1 MVKNSKIIVSI
12 VLVISISI
20 ISFSVYI
27 FTEHSPTPIKI
38 NLNNYNNTTDMENNV
53 LNFVGSHEDNF
64 NTIKSHDNL
73 DKKNNTI
80 PIKNKTHISNVV
92 DNLNN
97 YVESVFPKI
106 GIPGSAIV
114 VIYQGKIVYM
124 KTLGVKKVGESD
136 PIDINTI
143 FQIGSNSKGF
153 TSAAIAALVDEGKM
167 NWDDLIRK
175 YYPNYNEFNLS
186 DPIATEQCTIR
197 DLLSH
202 RSGMYENA
210 GNEHVIDFQYNFPE
224 ILFRMRYIP
233 PESEFRTKFAY
244 NNIMFSL
251 AGESSARAS
260 GMDWGYLVK
269 QKLFDPLNMT
279 STGTYFNDYISN
291 PNYAAT
297 HYTVDGITYYVPPL
311 NLDAM
316 GPAGSISSSIK
327 DMANWLSFQLA
338 NGQFNGQQ
346 VVSSKSLTETHTP
359 QILIESSPTQDI
371 YYGLGWA
378 IIKKDGKTYIQHAG
392 STRLSASFMSFI
404 PSEQLG
410 IVVLANEGSN
420 GATFGSVVANKLYEL
435 YFNIKTP
442 LTLTSTP
449 NIYRDLEN
457 STYNPVPVKT
467 TSLNPPP
474 LPIENYTG
482 IYYSNYYGNIK
493 IEKSS
498 ETTLNLYAGNNPEPN
513 PLSHYSGNTFKDDYH
528 NTDVIFSK
536 IEDGK
541 PQEVFTER
549 WEINGANGT
558 FNRI

>member
-175 YYPNYNEFNLS
+175 YYPN
-186 DPIATEQCTIR
+186 
-197 DLLSH
+197 
-202 RSGMYENA
+202 
-210 GNEHVIDFQYNFPE
+210 
-224 ILFRMRYIP
+224 
-233 PESEFRTKFAY
+233 
-244 NNIMFSL
+244 
-251 AGESSARAS
+251 
-260 GMDWGYLVK
+260 
-269 QKLFDPLNMT
+269 
-279 STGTYFNDYISN
+279 
-291 PNYAAT
+291 
-297 HYTVDGITYYVPPL
+297 
-311 NLDAM
+311 
-316 GPAGSISSSIK
+316 
-327 DMANWLSFQLA
+327 
-338 NGQFNGQQ
+338 
-346 VVSSKSLTETHTP
+346 
-359 QILIESSPTQDI
+359 
-371 YYGLGWA
+371 
-378 IIKKDGKTYIQHAG
+378 
-392 STRLSASFMSFI
+392 
-404 PSEQLG
+404 
-410 IVVLANEGSN
+410 
-420 GATFGSVVANKLYEL
+420 
-435 YFNIKTP
+435 
-442 LTLTSTP
+442 
-449 NIYRDLEN
+449 
-457 STYNPVPVKT
+457 
-467 TSLNPPP
+467 
-474 LPIENYTG
+474 
-482 IYYSNYYGNIK
+482 
-493 IEKSS
+493 
-498 ETTLNLYAGNNPEPN
+498 
-513 PLSHYSGNTFKDDYH
+513 
-528 NTDVIFSK
+528 
-536 IEDGK
+536 
-541 PQEVFTER
+541 
-549 WEINGANGT
+549 
-558 FNRI
+558 